1 MMNEPAMQARGSM
14 IEEIR
19 GLYGYNR
26 WANDRILDVTAVLS
40 AEELSRDLRSSF
52 PSVRDTLIHMVA
64 AEWIW
69 LSRWN
74 GTSPAGAPDDWDVAT
89 HAAMR
94 ARFDDVDR
102 ARTAFLD
109 RLDDEALHRV
119 VAYRNTRGQAFE
131 NPLWQLLRHVVNH
144 ATYHRGQ
151 VTTMVRQLGRDAIS
165 TDLAQYYRER

>member
-74 GTSPAGAPDDWDVAT
+74 VAT